1 MAKQLQHT
9 IAELCSRVKSYNR
22 RADLKSIRAAYDF
35 AAAAHE
41 GQFRKSGER
50 FIEHPLSVAYILSDL
65 KLDEATIMAAL
76 LHDTVEDN
84 PDVTLDAVRAQFGEE
99 VAALVDG
106 VTKLGEVDLKTSTEQ
121 QSESLRKMLIAMAH
135 DIRVILIKLADRLHN
150 MRTLDALPP
159 DRQLYKARETMEIYA
174 PLAHR
179 LGISQIKWEL
189 EDLAFSYLEP
199 VKYEQ
204 VARLVQ
210 ESRVEREAYSNE
222 VMQQLRRDLSKVGIK
237 AEITGR
243 PKHFYSIYQKM
254 VKKDKDFSEIFDLIA
269 LRIITNNLKD
279 VYGALGTVHNLYK
292 PMPGRFKD
300 YIAMP
305 KFNMYQSL
313 HTTVIGP
320 EGRPIE
326 IQIRTVE
333 MHQMAEYGVAA
344 HWRYKEGGNLDDFD
358 QRLSWLRQM
367 MEWQGETKDSEEFMQ
382 ALRVDL
388 FEEEVFV
395 FTPKGDVRSLK
406 RGSTPL
412 DFAYSIHT
420 EVGGHC
426 VGAKING
433 RIVPLAYHLR
443 NGDRVEILTNNNAS
457 PSRDWL
463 DIVATSSARS
473 KIKSY
478 FAKTTRESDA
488 QLGRE
493 EFKKI
498 MHKHGVSIASKRIEK
513 ALDGLA
519 REMNYQVAEDLYAQ
533 IGSGKLS
540 SRLLSTRLLKY
551 LSQQG
556 LIDLPVSEV
565 ETRGATTAQGAD
577 VLIQELPLTAPRSA
591 RRPRQAGGVRVKGID
606 DVLVHLAKCCNPV
619 PGDEIIG
626 FVTRGRG
633 VSVHRAT
640 CPNCRQL
647 RETNERFIE
656 VSWDQDARTT
666 YHVEVFVQALDRL
679 RLLQDVTMRIAESGV
694 NILSSST
701 TTHKDGI
708 VDMRFL
714 FEIGE
719 MGNLEGLL
727 RSLRGIEG
735 VFEARRML
743 PGEQKQKAQKT

>member
-1 MAKQLQHT
+1 MATQQEQT
-9 IAELCSRVKSYNR
+9 IAGLCQKVRSYNR
-22 RADLKSIRAAYDF
+22 RADIRGIRAAYDF
-35 AAAAHE
+35 AQRAHA
-41 GQFRKSGER
+41 GQFRKSGEDY
-50 FIEHPLSVAYILSDL
+50 IIHPLAVAYILSDL
-65 KLDEATIMAAL
+65 KLDAATIEAAL
-76 LHDTVEDN
+76 LHDTVEDS
-84 PDVTLDAVRAQFGEE
+84 PEVHLSTVSEQFGEE
-99 VAALVDG
+99 VANLVDG
-106 VTKLGEVDLKTSTEQ
+106 VTKLGEVDLKTTTEQ
-121 QSESLRKMLIAMAH
+121 QSESLRKMLIAMAR

-210 ESRVEREAYSNE
+210 ESRTAREAYGDA
-222 VMQQLRRDLSKVGIK
+222 VMAQLRRELGRVGIK

-243 PKHFYSIYQKM
+243 PKHLYSIYQKM

-279 VYGALGTVHNLYK
+279 VYGALGTVHNLFK

-344 HWRYKEGGNLDDFD
+344 HWRYKEGTVLDNFD
-358 QRLSWLRQM
+358 ERLAWLRQM
-367 MEWQGETKDSEEFMQ
+367 MEWQGETTDSEEFMQ

-406 RGSTPL
+406 RGATPL
-412 DFAYSIHT
+412 DFAYAIHT
-420 EVGGHC
+420 EVGSHC
-426 VGAKING
+426 VGAKVNG

-443 NGDRVEILTNNNAS
+443 NGDRVEVLTNKGAS

-473 KIKSY
+473 KIKSWLS
-478 FAKTTRESDA
+478 KTTRVSDA
-488 QLGRE
+488 LLGRE
-493 EFKKI
+493 ELKKI
-498 MHKHGVSIASKRIEK
+498 MHKHGVSIASKRMEK

-519 REMNYQVAEDLYAQ
+519 VEMNYATAEDLYAQ
-533 IGSGKLS
+533 IGGGKMS
-540 SRLLSTRLLKY
+540 ARLLGTRLLKY

-556 LIDLPVSEV
+556 LIEAPAAAAETT
-565 ETRGATTAQGAD
+565 TRGSRPAVTGELTLEAQ
-577 VLIQELPLTAPRSA
+577 LPPTRAA
-591 RRPRQAGGVRVKGID
+591 RRPKQAGGVRVKGID

-619 PGDEIIG
+619 PGDEIVG

-640 CPNCRQL
+640 CPNCKDLQK
-647 RETNERFIE
+647 NGERFIE
-656 VSWDQDARTT
+656 VSWDQDARAT
-666 YHVEVFVQALDRL
+666 YHVEVFIQALDRL
-679 RLLQDVTMRIAESGV
+679 RLLQDVTMRVAESGV

-701 TTHKDGI
+701 TTHKDGL

-727 RSLRGIEG
+727 RNLRGTEG

-743 PGEQKQKAQKT
+743 PGEQKVTKR